1 MNGFAVF
8 TRVASGRISRRL
20 SKPRTISIAAT
31 VSSIDSPTR
40 GVKVSLYAIMAP
52 PTMNNVS
59 E

>member
-1 MNGFAVF
+1 
-8 TRVASGRISRRL
+8 
-20 SKPRTISIAAT
+20 